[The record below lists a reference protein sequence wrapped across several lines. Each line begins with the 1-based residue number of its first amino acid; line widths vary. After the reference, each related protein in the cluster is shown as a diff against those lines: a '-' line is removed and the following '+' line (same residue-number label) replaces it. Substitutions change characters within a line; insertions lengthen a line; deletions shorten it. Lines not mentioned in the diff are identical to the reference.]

1 VNAQR
6 RARVYTVRWTPTRDC
21 ASRAVQNRVRRPRRD
36 HVLCVAADVHDHV
49 DRRVS
54 WRSVTYI
61 NY

>member
-1 VNAQR
+1 MNAQR

-36 HVLCVAADVHDHV
+36 HLCVAADVTA
-49 DRRVS
+49 VS